1 MKPRWKH
8 ADGEYC
14 EYLGSRPWD
23 GMWVDVY
30 ELRTP
35 CRPGKIVWIARYS
48 DEEDGYLSTSNYTYS
63 TSFLDMH
70 HDDVRATMQR
80 YVEAHGDVEEPEPR
94 ESDAIEIIEGVV
106 DGEEWALKLY
116 EQSEPK
122 FATTD
127 DVSRALWAA
136 TRES

>member
-8 ADGEYC
+8 TDGEYC

-30 ELRTP
+30 ELRVP

-48 DEEDGYLSTSNYTYS
+48 DEEDEYLSTSNHTYS
-63 TSFLDMH
+63 TTFLDMH

-80 YVEAHGDVEEPEPR
+80 YVEAYGDVEEPEPR
-94 ESDAIEIIEGVV
+94 ESDAIEIIEAAI

-122 FATTD
+122 FKTPA
-127 DVSRALWAA
+127 DVSAALWAA
-136 TRES
+136 TRET